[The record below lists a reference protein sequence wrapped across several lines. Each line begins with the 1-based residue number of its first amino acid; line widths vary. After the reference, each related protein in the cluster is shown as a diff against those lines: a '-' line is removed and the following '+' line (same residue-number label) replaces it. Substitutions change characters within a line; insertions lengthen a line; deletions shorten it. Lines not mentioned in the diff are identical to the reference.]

1 MKGERWLMMK
11 KAVILLIVLAI
22 GISGVFSCRKA
33 DPVGSYKIG
42 ILVSQTGNYAGL
54 GMQSLEGIQLITD
67 VVNEAGGV
75 GGRPLELVVYD
86 DKSEVTEVALAA
98 KQLADVDR
106 VIAILEG
113 TVTQMA
119 NGMIPVANELQV
131 PAAGISGTA
140 LFDDQLGE
148 WFFRPMGSEVDYAFL
163 ILEYMSQ
170 DLGISKYAALLENS
184 GYGQGGKVFLP
195 QLNPAYNL
203 TITGE
208 QYFDP
213 GAADLTPQLANIKD
227 SDAEAIL
234 VWGSSPTASMAIKQI
249 KELDISLPILTT
261 PAQAAPNMV
270 QSFGEFYEIEPS
282 VVSTTSK
289 IDVWQQ
295 LPDDDPDKAGLGEY
309 AELSES
315 AYGQPPSTWNV
326 LGAQM
331 VLFLV
336 DGLERSTP
344 DPYDV
349 QKARSELRLA
359 LENTKDLDLL
369 SGNYTMSPEDHYGC
383 NRQKLIL
390 VTYQDGRL
398 VYLP

>member
-1 MKGERWLMMK
+1 MMK
-11 KAVILLIVLAI
+11 KAVILLMVLAV
-22 GISGVFSCRKA
+22 GISGAFSCRKA

-54 GMQSLEGIQLITD
+54 GIQSLEGIQLITD

-75 GGRPLELVVYD
+75 SGRPLELVVYD

-98 KQLADVDR
+98 KKLADVDQ

-203 TITGE
+203 TITEE

-249 KELDISLPILTT
+249 KELNISLPILTT

-295 LPDDDPDKAGLGEY
+295 LPDDDSDKDGLREY

-344 DPYDV
+344 DPSDI

-369 SGNYTMSPEDHYGC
+369 SGNYTMSPGDHYGC

>member
-1 MKGERWLMMK
+1 MKR
-11 KAVILLIVLAI
+11 AAILLMVLVCS
-22 GISGVFSCRKA
+22 ISGVFSCKQA
-33 DPVGSYKIG
+33 EPTGSYKIG
-42 ILVSQTGNYAGL
+42 ALVSQTGNYAGL
-54 GMQSLEGIQLITD
+54 GMQSLEGMQLIVD
-67 VVNEAGGV
+67 AINEEGGIN
-75 GGRPLELVVYD
+75 GLPLDLVVCD

-98 KQLADVDR
+98 KQLSDVDK

-119 NGMIPVANELQV
+119 TSLIPVANELRV

-163 ILEYMSQ
+163 LVEYMSV
-170 DLGISKYAALLENS
+170 DLGIAKYAVLLENS

-195 QLNPAYNL
+195 QLSQDYNL
-203 TITGE
+203 EIAEE

-213 GAADLTPQLANIKD
+213 GATDLTPQLSNIRD
-227 SDAEAIL
+227 SEAEAIL

-249 KELDISLPILTT
+249 REMGIYLPILTT
-261 PAQAAPNMV
+261 PSQAAPNMV
-270 QSFGEFYEIEPS
+270 ESFGEFYQIEPT

-289 IDVWQQ
+289 IDVWLQ
-295 LPDDDPDKAGLGEY
+295 LPDDDPDKARLGEY
-309 AELSES
+309 AELCES
-315 AYGQPPSTWNV
+315 VYGQPPSMWNV

-344 DPYDV
+344 HPNDI
-349 QKARSELRLA
+349 QKARSELRVA
-359 LENTKDLDLL
+359 LENTEDLDLL
-369 SGNYTMSPEDHYGC
+369 SGTYTMSADDHYGC
-383 NRQKLIL
+383 TQQKLIL

-398 VYLP
+398 IYIP

>member
-1 MKGERWLMMK
+1 MQ
-11 KAVILLIVLAI
+11 KAIILLMVLVISIV
-22 GISGVFSCRKA
+22 GVFSCKRGE
-33 DPVGSYKIG
+33 PVGGYKIG

-54 GMQSLEGIQLITD
+54 GMQSLEGMQLVTD
-67 VVNEAGGV
+67 EINADGGV
-75 GGRPLELVVYD
+75 NGLPVELVIYD
-86 DKSEVTEVALAA
+86 DKNEVTEVALAA

-106 VIAILEG
+106 VVAMLEG

-119 NGMIPVANELQV
+119 SALIPIANELEV
-131 PAAGISGTA
+131 PATGISGTA
-140 LFDDQLGE
+140 LFDDQLGA
-148 WFFRPMGSEVDYAFL
+148 WFFRPMGSEVDYVFL
-163 ILEYMSQ
+163 MLEYMSQ

-195 QLNPAYNL
+195 QLSPDYNL
-203 TITGE
+203 TITEE

-234 VWGSSPTASMAIKQI
+234 IWGSSPTASMAIKQI
-249 KELDISLPILTT
+249 RELDINLPIVTT

-282 VVSTTSK
+282 VVSATAK

-295 LPDDDPDKAGLGEY
+295 LPDGDVDKAMLGEY
-309 AELSES
+309 AELCES
-315 AYGQPPSTWNV
+315 VYGCPPSMWNV

-344 DPYDV
+344 DPSDF
-349 QKARSELRLA
+349 QKARSELRVA
-359 LENTKDLDLL
+359 LENTEDLDLL
-369 SGNYTMSPEDHYGC
+369 CGNYTMSPEDHYGC

>member
-1 MKGERWLMMK
+1 MK
-11 KAVILLIVLAI
+11 KAIILLMALVL
-22 GISGVFSCRKA
+22 GISGAFSCRKA
-33 DPVGSYKIG
+33 EPVGSYKIG
-42 ILVSQTGNYAGL
+42 ILASQTGNYAGL
-54 GMQSLEGIQLITD
+54 GMQSLEGMQLITD
-67 VVNEAGGV
+67 VTNETGGV
-75 GGRPLELVVYD
+75 NGIPLELVVYD

-98 KQLADVDR
+98 KQLADVDQ
-106 VIAILEG
+106 VVAMLEG

-119 NGMIPVANELQV
+119 SALIPVANELGV

-163 ILEYMSQ
+163 LLEYMSQ

-195 QLNPAYNL
+195 QLNPNYNL
-203 TITGE
+203 AFAEE

-234 VWGSSPTASMAIKQI
+234 VWGSSPTASMAIKQTR
-249 KELDISLPILTT
+249 ELGINLPILTT

-270 QSFGEFYEIEPS
+270 ESFGEFYEIEPS

-289 IDVWQQ
+289 IDVWRQ
-295 LPDDDPDKAGLGEY
+295 LPDDDPDKTGLREY

-315 AYGQPPSTWNV
+315 VYGQPPSTWNV

-344 DPYDV
+344 DPSDI
-349 QKARSELRLA
+349 QNARSELRLA

-369 SGNYTMSPEDHYGC
+369 SGNYTMSPGDHYGC

-390 VTYQDGRL
+390 VTYQDGQMI
-398 VYLP
+398 YLP